1 MFFNKDNHS
10 YALINSRLQQ
20 IPALPGQNWLHMPH
34 SILKDFFVWSK
45 NVVES
50 SKVVLLVGFSLVSI
64 NLQCKNCLSKP
75 FASESRLFT
84 FKLNTST
91 KTRVFC
97 WKDLTLHVQM
107 PHPWAWTAVKCPW
120 VSRGGGGRRE
130 GCWSDCDRRLK
141 YTVDGCYH
149 FPPTDLMN
157 VCFLFLCLVV
167 LLSKVT
173 NMLRFHVIKLRN
185 LVKLVSTTFS

>member
-34 SILKDFFVWSK
+34 SILKDLFVWSK
-45 NVVES
+45 NFGES

-120 VSRGGGGRRE
+120 VSRGGGGEE
-130 GCWSDCDRRLK
+130 GGMLKRLRSALK
-141 YTVDGCYH
+141 IHCGWMLS
-149 FPPTDLMN
+149 FPTHWLN
-157 VCFLFLCLVV
+157 ECLFPFS
-167 LLSKVT
+167 LSCCVT
-173 NMLRFHVIKLRN
+173 
-185 LVKLVSTTFS
+185 